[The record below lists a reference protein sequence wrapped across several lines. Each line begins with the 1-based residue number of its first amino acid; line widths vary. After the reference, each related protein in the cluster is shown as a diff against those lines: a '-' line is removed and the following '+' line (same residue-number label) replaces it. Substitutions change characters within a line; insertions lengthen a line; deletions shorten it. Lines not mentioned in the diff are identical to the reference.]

1 LLLYSPITR
10 DGLQKLIV
18 TGAQALGLQD
28 SSMEKNS
35 REKGVQEQHEVGDV
49 RQNSSLLS
57 LGAKDLWIK

>member
-28 SSMEKNS
+28 SSMEKHS
-35 REKGVQEQHEVGDV
+35 REEGVQEQHEVGDV